1 MKRLQTKGST
11 LATICLGLLLSSA
24 AGCKT
29 PDVPGGGYTGV
40 AIDGSSRD
48 DIRVAARAIFQANGY
63 ANSQTGF
70 DEMVFEKE
78 EGGMSS
84 LAYGTWMSMT
94 VWTRVKLRIIDMP
107 GDLSYLLQADSYRV
121 TNKGDQFVEEEK
133 KTTRS
138 NRKSLQ
144 RMIEDIRYQL
154 DAESRLGTRTT
165 S

>member
-1 MKRLQTKGST
+1 M
-11 LATICLGLLLSSA
+11 AICLSLMVCA
-24 AGCKT
+24 TVGCKT
-29 PDVPGGGYTGV
+29 ADVPGGGYTGV
-40 AIDGSSRD
+40 TIDGRSRD
-48 DIRVAARAIFQANGY
+48 DIRVAARAIFLANGY

-84 LAYGTWMSMT
+84 LAYGTWMSMA

-107 GDLSYLLQADSYRV
+107 GDRSYLLQAESYRV

-154 DAESRLGTRTT
+154 DAESRLGARTA